1 MKPKRSIPVSA
12 RPPPSVP
19 SSASRAHA
27 ATHTRSPAHAPESS
41 APNPPSSRNRR
52 PRRIST
58 TTRINSF
65 HALSKRI
72 AHLKKSGASDLEIDQ
87 VRLQIDAL
95 GGLHAYQRASLKGG
109 DERSGRG
116 ACGKWLA
123 SKLEPIFLSKAKLS
137 SSPSCH
143 KLRLLDVGALN
154 GQTYERYSSWIAA
167 EYIDLNPQHSN
178 VIRQDFFERPLPKI
192 DSDKFDVI
200 CLCLVVNFVDD
211 PARRAAESNPIPSM
225 IVIHSPDEA
234 HEEPCLSYG
243 APDDFAVIPNPT
255 RLRHVSLVA
264 SVLQLLPLD
273 SRFAGTNES
282 SHSTK
287 NADSVESVASV
298 SCYEDVISFLF
309 REAVV
314 PSKLGKRFIMESETT
329 LPPDTPAIKIPNE
342 VNDGSDSEN
351 SRNVAE
357 AAEKHKIDSRGSSLN
372 ASLSNGLN
380 VSQNALASNPPPP
393 FYLSFSLSDYAE
405 HESVDVVTLLRKH
418 FGFKPIPQF
427 FFGGR
432 PQSRTDANRT
442 VAPGETTLLK
452 LLPTL
457 LLLVFN
463 RPLSYENGSRIPD
476 GKAPHFHRTS
486 VELPTELDIGFLAA
500 PNAATHSS
508 PRPRT
513 FFRLHAFVTQ
523 TDARFL
529 VYARNCTAASNS
541 GSGEFW
547 KINDDGSVAEEGVD
561 LGARVCS
568 KGVVAAV
575 YRVAKMK

>member
-1 MKPKRSIPVSA
+1 
-12 RPPPSVP
+12 
-19 SSASRAHA
+19 
-27 ATHTRSPAHAPESS
+27 
-41 APNPPSSRNRR
+41 
-52 PRRIST
+52 
-58 TTRINSF
+58 
-65 HALSKRI
+65 
-72 AHLKKSGASDLEIDQ
+72 
-87 VRLQIDAL
+87 
-95 GGLHAYQRASLKGG
+95 
-109 DERSGRG
+109 
-116 ACGKWLA
+116 
-123 SKLEPIFLSKAKLS
+123 
-137 SSPSCH
+137 
-143 KLRLLDVGALN
+143 
-154 GQTYERYSSWIAA
+154 
-167 EYIDLNPQHSN
+167 
-178 VIRQDFFERPLPKI
+178 
-192 DSDKFDVI
+192 
-200 CLCLVVNFVDD
+200 
-211 PARRAAESNPIPSM
+211 M

-264 SVLQLLPLD
+264 SVLQLCQLSSPRYPLPHTETCEELPVCSSNPLTRSLADCVRSIHAAASGSLESHTDLDLSWLCANTNFPTVSLPLFPTQLPLD

-463 RPLSYENGSRIPD
+463 RPLCYENGSRIPD